1 MSMMSSEELAAME
14 QQINPGKPNAKGIAK
29 PMSFRDKVKL
39 TNRLK
44 FLKSHPPPFFSRR
57 KALTNDTYRK
67 MAATSAVAAAYTDAD
82 LRQHMIAAGL
92 PDYPDPATNAVA
104 RQLARTRV
112 EADLMDRTYPRE
124 AAYLTAIG
132 TAFPENMP
140 QEDRFAASPPQVD
153 RLLITSDDGSS
164 SDDDAEWPDDIGAD
178 AAELSSFEMAVGE
191 HIQTICD
198 AKEAAVL
205 DSETRE
211 MMAYASADPASQEAA
226 LLEALRRDKD
236 REAAHVA
243 ADSEAAAVKLE
254 GVFKDSLPENLK
266 GDLEG
271 AAADALHVALVDEL
285 NRASLAEI
293 KRELTSDADRA
304 AADAA
309 DTKVAY
315 MVAVLEDQKPVDDE
329 MAMQR
334 KSRRLKAAYT
344 KLRNYVSKFGSAKQA
359 RLTELFGRMGRF
371 VRAIPQQARSR
382 PFMRHYLGAM
392 AVAASLS
399 TADLQAY
406 DTAGVLDA
414 HPEHPYAQQLMRQ
427 RIAADLMAMADVH
440 GARYMADL
448 AAHTHEEARA
458 AIGACLME
466 IGIAPSDLQA
476 VKLRPVTPAT
486 PSKVAAGDDMQ
497 SALSRGLARM
507 RGAVA
512 PEEVAGGES
521 DAAWEVTAPEPQSA
535 NATVVPIAPP
545 AMVATVVAREQQA
558 TADVPV
564 VAKEAETVI
573 SSVEQAASSAAVA
586 TTQATMASVPPA
598 DAAAVPD
605 SVLLAY
611 IATTKKIIEKE
622 ELDKLKATIKDAAQR
637 KANEELQAQVASL
650 TRLLAAKA
658 AAPAAPGAPVVTVPS
673 APGAPA
679 SATAATT
686 AVPQVISLPT
696 DAAAAIADTR
706 EERVDK
712 VEEEIERASSTKSGA
727 AMSFFRDI
735 MGSTSR
741 GSAGFLK
748 EILPTLGTTV
758 SQSASEVLPG
768 VTSAGIESLGNVGL
782 AAATTYADRRAARKA
797 SAAEPISLPDNGG
810 GSGGSSSAER
820 QQRREERQVN
830 REKRAAEKQERREAR
845 QKGREQRAAEKQARH
860 EERETRRAARKEGRE
875 KREADAA
882 ATKRREERQA
892 RRDARQVRRDEKSA
906 NAAAKAQRK
915 ADRAARR
922 EAKQKSKA
930 SASPTAP
937 SETPEAKAER
947 RAARAQRKA
956 ARAQRRQTKAAGG
969 TSSNKAAKGTYA
981 TRAEKRAAMDAKREA
996 KYGKAS
1002 PKQIQK
1008 REARRAARDQARAT
1022 RKANKSSSSKPKKTK
1037 TRASRTPRTG
1047 VMPKGA
1053 SMACTDCGASGDAV
1067 TPIGCAS
1074 CGAIFDADGNSLS
1087 SGVSDT
1093 SSLTDLDMDIGG
1105 AFLGGDDSWG
1115 TTSFTSTSSYSS
1127 SVSDDSSDTSDDGS
1141 IIGAKRRRHHKKR
1154 DGDTCVV
1161 RDPEDEAY
1169 ECKSCGVRSKAY
1181 CSGKFCKVCRGRT
1194 DGCDRCAKCDD
1205 TGCAACFAT
1214 SPAARLAAYRRA
1226 RGLTKPVAAAAA
1238 TAPID
1243 AKAPECLSCG
1253 AIGVDLAAGTVCR
1266 QCSRRTDGGA
1276 PCAACKNI
1284 GCATCR
1290 AAAPR
1295 RIDNHLCYGE
1305 TCGVCELRRKYGKGR
1320 KNDSGKAPIGENI
1333 SVVVADNSAVVD
1345 PLGGDGIEAPL
1356 FALNAWGL
1364 FMLVRSTYP
1373 ILQQNVEGD
1382 WQFPPAVSAVR
1393 VLAVL
1398 QRSPRGAEHALMVM
1412 DRLCLFL
1419 QFAPRM
1425 TPALAP
1431 GAVELAHRLA
1441 EARVPGS
1448 MPLLDTPFTQDE
1460 IDWVLAGTG
1469 ISFGALPEPQL
1480 WTFVYETLV
1489 GLRATYDKAAVM
1501 YNTILSYS
1509 PLMSMVEAKKFRDAN
1524 VSRDAYAA
1532 ISAALTKS

>member
-124 AAYLTAIG
+124 AAYLAAIG

-153 RLLITSDDGSS
+153 RLLITSDDDSEGS

-178 AAELSSFEMAVGE
+178 AAELSSFEMAVGD

-205 DSETRE
+205 DNETRE

-236 REAAHVA
+236 REAAHIV

-254 GVFKDSLPENLK
+254 GVFKDSLPSELK

-315 MVAVLEDQKPVDDE
+315 MVAVIEDQKPVDDE

-344 KLRNYVSKFGSAKQA
+344 KLRAYVSKFGGAKQA

-448 AAHTHEEARA
+448 AAHTHEEARTA
-458 AIGACLME
+458 VSACLME
-466 IGIAPSDLQA
+466 IGIAPADLQA
-476 VKLRPVTPAT
+476 VKLRPVSPASAA
-486 PSKVAAGDDMQ
+486 PSKVAGDDMQ
-497 SALSRGLARM
+497 SALARGLARM

-512 PEEVAGGES
+512 PEETAES
-521 DAAWEVTAPEPQSA
+521 DAVWEVTTPEPQSA

-545 AMVATVVAREQQA
+545 AVVATVVAREQQA
-558 TADVPV
+558 TADVPA
-564 VAKEAETVI
+564 VAKEADAVI
-573 SSVEQAASSAAVA
+573 EKVQQSAEAAAVA
-586 TTQATMASVPPA
+586 TNEAALDAVPAA

-605 SVLLAY
+605 SVMLAY
-611 IATTKKIIEKE
+611 IATTKKLIEKE
-622 ELDKLKATIKDAAQR
+622 ELDKLKAAIKDAAQR
-637 KANEELQAQVASL
+637 KANEELQAQVANL
-650 TRLLAAKA
+650 TRLLEQKAAAATPSTPA
-658 AAPAAPGAPVVTVPS
+658 AAPAN
-673 APGAPA
+673 
-679 SATAATT
+679 
-686 AVPQVISLPT
+686 VISLPT
-696 DAAAAIADTR
+696 DAATAIADTR
-706 EERVDK
+706 EERVEK
-712 VEEEIERASSTKSGA
+712 VEEEIERASSTKHGA
-727 AMSFFRDI
+727 ALSFFREI
-735 MGSTSR
+735 MGSSSR
-741 GSAGFLK
+741 GTAGFLK
-748 EILPTLGTTV
+748 EILPTLGSTV
-758 SQSASEVLPG
+758 SQGATEITTG
-768 VTSAGIESLGNVGL
+768 VTSAGIEGVSNAGI
-782 AAATTYADRRAARKA
+782 AAANSYKD
-797 SAAEPISLPDNGG
+797 
-810 GSGGSSSAER
+810 
-820 QQRREERQVN
+820 
-830 REKRAAEKQERREAR
+830 RREA
-845 QKGREQRAAEKQARH
+845 KAAHRA
-860 EERETRRAARKEGRE
+860 TPEGRAE
-875 KREADAA
+875 YAA
-882 ATKRREERQA
+882 MQQAKVERAQLRSKA
-892 RRDARQVRRDEKSA
+892 VAERKA
-906 NAAAKAQRK
+906 NKAAAKAERK
-915 ADRAARR
+915 A
-922 EAKQKSKA
+922 AKAKKEKAPKVKKEKTPKVKKSKA
-930 SASPTAP
+930 PKAKKNTAVLRRTKGSRNLRGVKP
-937 SETPEAKAER
+937 SGSEFPVGAGESFEIACGMCDARGDALVTDIAC
-947 RAARAQRKA
+947 AA
-956 ARAQRRQTKAAGG
+956 
-969 TSSNKAAKGTYA
+969 
-981 TRAEKRAAMDAKREA
+981 
-996 KYGKAS
+996 
-1002 PKQIQK
+1002 
-1008 REARRAARDQARAT
+1008 
-1022 RKANKSSSSKPKKTK
+1022 
-1037 TRASRTPRTG
+1037 
-1047 VMPKGA
+1047 
-1053 SMACTDCGASGDAV
+1053 CGAQFD
-1067 TPIGCAS
+1067 
-1074 CGAIFDADGNSLS
+1074 DAD
-1087 SGVSDT
+1087 
-1093 SSLTDLDMDIGG
+1093 MQ
-1105 AFLGGDDSWG
+1105 SWC
-1115 TTSFTSTSSYSS
+1115 S
-1127 SVSDDSSDTSDDGS
+1127 DSSDDDAEFDDEIGQPISHAAAETDKIGEPVAHDDG
-1141 IIGAKRRRHHKKR
+1141 AV
-1154 DGDTCVV
+1154 CVV
-1161 RDPEDEAY
+1161 RDPEDESY

-1238 TAPID
+1238 AAPIG

-1253 AIGVDLAAGTVCR
+1253 AIGADLAAGTLCK

-1276 PCAACKNI
+1276 PCAACKDI

-1295 RIDNHLCYGE
+1295 RVDSHLCYGE

-1373 ILQQNVEGD
+1373 ILQQTVEGD

-1393 VLAVL
+1393 VLALL

-1469 ISFGALPEPQL
+1469 ISFGALPEPQM
-1480 WTFVYETLV
+1480 WTFVYEMLV

-1524 VSRDAYAA
+1524 ASRDAYAA
-1532 ISAALTKS
+1532 ISAALIKT

>member
-1 MSMMSSEELAAME
+1 MMSSEELAAME
-14 QQINPGKPNAKGIAK
+14 QQINSGGKINAKGAAK

-57 KALTNDTYRK
+57 KALGNDTYRK
-67 MAATSAVAAAYTDAD
+67 MAATSAVAAAYSDAE
-82 LRQHMIAAGL
+82 LQQHMIAAGL

-104 RQLARTRV
+104 RQLARARV

-124 AAYLTAIG
+124 AAYLAAIG

-140 QEDRFAASPPQVD
+140 QEDR
-153 RLLITSDDGSS
+153 LLITSDNDSDGSS
-164 SDDDAEWPDDIGAD
+164 DDDDAEWPNDIGAD

-205 DSETRE
+205 DNETRE

-254 GVFKDSLPENLK
+254 GVFKDSLPAELK

-304 AADAA
+304 AAEAA

-315 MVAVLEDQKPVDDE
+315 MVAVLEDQKPADDE

-344 KLRNYVSKFGSAKQA
+344 KLRAYVSKFGGAKRA

-466 IGIAPSDLQA
+466 IGIAPSELQA
-476 VKLRPVTPAT
+476 VKLRPVTPAPAA
-486 PSKVAAGDDMQ
+486 PSKVADGDDMQ

-512 PEEVAGGES
+512 PEETAAGES
-521 DAAWEVTAPEPQSA
+521 DAAWEVTPPEPQSA

-545 AMVATVVAREQQA
+545 AVVATVVAREQQA

-564 VAKEAETVI
+564 VAKEAEAVI
-573 SSVEQAASSAAVA
+573 EKVQQSAEAAAIATNEAALDA
-586 TTQATMASVPPA
+586 VPAA
-598 DAAAVPD
+598 DAAVVPD
-605 SVLLAY
+605 SVMLAY
-611 IATTKKIIEKE
+611 IATTKKLIEKE
-622 ELDKLKATIKDAAQR
+622 ELDKLKAAIKDAAQR
-637 KANEELQAQVASL
+637 KANEELQVQVAKL
-650 TRLLAAKA
+650 TRLLEQKA
-658 AAPAAPGAPVVTVPS
+658 AIPPS
-673 APGAPA
+673 ASSTPSPPA
-679 SATAATT
+679 SSTPSPPATAS
-686 AVPQVISLPT
+686 QVISLPT

-706 EERVDK
+706 EERVEK
-712 VEEEIERASSTKSGA
+712 VEEEIERASSTKRGA
-727 AMSFFRDI
+727 ALSFFREI
-735 MGSTSR
+735 MGSSSR
-741 GSAGFLK
+741 GTAGFLK
-748 EILPTLGTTV
+748 EILPTLGSTV
-758 SQSASEVLPG
+758 SQGATEITTG
-768 VTSAGIESLGNVGL
+768 VTSAGIEGVSNAGI
-782 AAATTYADRRAARKA
+782 AAANSYKD
-797 SAAEPISLPDNGG
+797 
-810 GSGGSSSAER
+810 
-820 QQRREERQVN
+820 
-830 REKRAAEKQERREAR
+830 RREAKAAHR
-845 QKGREQRAAEKQARH
+845 ATPEGRAEYAAMQQAKVERAQLRSKAAAE
-860 EERETRRAARKEGRE
+860 RK
-875 KREADAA
+875 
-882 ATKRREERQA
+882 ATK
-892 RRDARQVRRDEKSA
+892 
-906 NAAAKAQRK
+906 AAAKA
-915 ADRAARR
+915 
-922 EAKQKSKA
+922 E
-930 SASPTAP
+930 
-937 SETPEAKAER
+937 
-947 RAARAQRKA
+947 RKA
-956 ARAQRRQTKAAGG
+956 AKKSQT
-969 TSSNKAAKGTYA
+969 
-981 TRAEKRAAMDAKREA
+981 
-996 KYGKAS
+996 
-1002 PKQIQK
+1002 P
-1008 REARRAARDQARAT
+1008 
-1022 RKANKSSSSKPKKTK
+1022 KPKKEKAPKAKKPQAPKAKKNTAVLRRTK
-1037 TRASRTPRTG
+1037 GSRNLRGIKPSG
-1047 VMPKGA
+1047 SEFPVGA
-1053 SMACTDCGASGDAV
+1053 GESFEIACGMCDARGDDLVTDIACAACGAQFD
-1067 TPIGCAS
+1067 
-1074 CGAIFDADGNSLS
+1074 DAD
-1087 SGVSDT
+1087 
-1093 SSLTDLDMDIGG
+1093 MQ
-1105 AFLGGDDSWG
+1105 SWC
-1115 TTSFTSTSSYSS
+1115 S
-1127 SVSDDSSDTSDDGS
+1127 DSSDDDAEFDDE
-1141 IIGAKRRRHHKKR
+1141 IGQPISHAAAAGTEAIGEPVPHDATEERSAV
-1154 DGDTCVV
+1154 CVV

-1238 TAPID
+1238 ATPIG

-1253 AIGVDLAAGTVCR
+1253 AIGADLAAGTVCR

-1276 PCAACKNI
+1276 PCVACKDI

-1295 RIDNHLCYGE
+1295 RVNNHLCYGE
-1305 TCGVCELRRKYGKGR
+1305 TCGVCELRRKYGKNR
-1320 KNDSGKAPIGENI
+1320 KSDGGKAPIGENI

-1393 VLAVL
+1393 VLALL
-1398 QRSPRGAEHALMVM
+1398 QRSPHGAEHAVMVM

-1441 EARVPGS
+1441 EARVPAS

-1469 ISFGALPEPQL
+1469 ISFGALPEPQM
-1480 WTFVYETLV
+1480 WTFVYEMLV

-1524 VSRDAYAA
+1524 ASRDAYAA